1 MKTPCIA
8 ACKNEGG
15 ICIGC
20 KRTITEIIEWK
31 SMTDEKRDKVM
42 DRLSGKSSSHECPE
56 CQKTAQCDIK
66 MGKETCWCFDLETRD
81 VGTVS
86 ENSACLCQHC
96 LAKKP
101 IA

>member
-56 CQKTAQCDIK
+56 CQKPAQCISK
-66 MGKETCWCFDLETRD
+66 WERKR
-81 VGTVS
+81 VGV
-86 ENSACLCQHC
+86 L
-96 LAKKP
+96 
-101 IA
+101 I